1 MGIEATGSPL
11 SARQNPFAYKFI
23 LLAIAV
29 CALLFVIWIIINILK
44 KRRLTPEYI
53 EAQKHRTTK
62 IEDVN
67 ALARKLTLTKEE
79 SVLLWQICHNAKA
92 ENIFYNYIDAG
103 FMYDIFKTEYQ
114 RLIAKSN
121 PEEDIF
127 ALFRLRYHIE
137 KEITQ
142 TKRIPSTQALPADT
156 LLIMPAANGKQ
167 IKFTVAAVEKDY
179 LILTLPSELEGS
191 ENCPAPLSKIVLT
204 FMHENSN
211 QYIIS
216 ARVVRFQTG
225 NDGSRQMVVT
235 HSNTI
240 SMQNRR
246 EYKRIDYKT
255 DCIFSGIEE
264 STGSKN
270 EKIYTPKEKK
280 YKGQICDISGGG
292 IKMLTDLPIK
302 VQQKINIEIP
312 LSDGETVQSMGLI
325 VGMHKEPGTELFA
338 LRISFFKIP
347 LAIRNKILAD
357 IYKYR

>member
-29 CALLFVIWIIINILK
+29 CVLIFVIWIIINILK
-44 KRRLTPEYI
+44 KRKLTPEYI

-67 ALARKLTLTKEE
+67 ALAKKLALTKEE
-79 SVLLWQICHNAKA
+79 TVLLWQICRGTKA
-92 ENIFYNYIDAG
+92 ENIFYNYLDTN
-103 FMYDIFKTEYQ
+103 FMYDIFKAEYQ
-114 RLIAKSN
+114 RLLAKSN

-137 KEITQ
+137 KEIAQ

-156 LLIMPAANGKQ
+156 TLTMPAANGKQ
-167 IKFTVAAVEKDY
+167 IKFSVAATEKDY

-191 ENCPAPLSKIVLT
+191 ENCPAVLSKIVLT

-211 QYIIS
+211 QYVVS
-216 ARVVRFQTG
+216 TRVVRFQTG
-225 NDGSRQMVVT
+225 KDGSRQMVIT
-235 HSNTI
+235 HSNTVSI
-240 SMQNRR
+240 QNRR
-246 EYKRIDYKT
+246 EYKRIDYRT
-255 DCIFSGIEE
+255 DCTFSGIEE

-302 VQQKINIEIP
+302 IQQKINIEVP
-312 LSDGETVQSMGLI
+312 LSDGEIIKTMGLI

-338 LRISFFKIP
+338 LHISFFKLP